1 MKQMPLLISFIT
13 FSFIS
18 SNAMINKLINNG
30 SYNTKKS
37 TIEII
42 GNLLFSYG
50 YEASF
55 VAGVLGNIYHEG
67 TIGKFESSAYISH
80 PEWEPEY
87 LVYMDQLYG
96 YRTKYSGK
104 NICEVSM
111 NELGN
116 LLNQLRKDGWNKGK
130 FGLGCVQWTGSR
142 TYDLYQIYK
151 KECQGSDYISLDQ
164 ATNAEGKMI
173 ISELRGDYSY
183 IYNQWKS
190 DNPITDTP
198 LAAYNAGHILTMKYE
213 VPNDTSNQAKI
224 RGRTANDMY
233 IIMTS

>member
-1 MKQMPLLISFIT
+1 MIYTKYPYSNNKWTKFFLIL
-13 FSFIS
+13 
-18 SNAMINKLINNG
+18 INKRGAL
-30 SYNTKKS
+30 Y
-37 TIEII
+37 
-42 GNLLFSYG
+42 F
-50 YEASF
+50 
-55 VAGVLGNIYHEG
+55 
-67 TIGKFESSAYISH
+67 YI
-80 PEWEPEY
+80 
-87 LVYMDQLYG
+87 
-96 YRTKYSGK
+96 K
-104 NICEVSM
+104 
-111 NELGN
+111 
-116 LLNQLRKDGWNKGK
+116 
-130 FGLGCVQWTGSR
+130 
-142 TYDLYQIYK
+142 
-151 KECQGSDYISLDQ
+151 GSDYISLDQ

>member
-1 MKQMPLLISFIT
+1 MKQMPLLILFIT

-42 GNLLFSYG
+42 GNLLFSDG

-116 LLNQLRKDGWNKGK
+116 LLNQLRKYGWNKGK
-130 FGLGCVQWTGSR
+130 FGLGRVQWT
-142 TYDLYQIYK
+142 
-151 KECQGSDYISLDQ
+151 
-164 ATNAEGKMI
+164 
-173 ISELRGDYSY
+173 
-183 IYNQWKS
+183 
-190 DNPITDTP
+190 
-198 LAAYNAGHILTMKYE
+198 
-213 VPNDTSNQAKI
+213 
-224 RGRTANDMY
+224 
-233 IIMTS
+233 